1 MKVPLQ
7 PKWLHILFTPY
18 LINASSSSVALM
30 SPGAAARARLPYM
43 SAAPCHSR
51 PSSERHRSY
60 IALIYEHAM
69 SHERFVAG
77 EPNTLQTDACVGLGP
92 IFSVKLTQPNFIS
105 GSSLMHKTLK
115 KTSQNN
121 ARTQEHEHYT
131 LSHNGT

>member
-1 MKVPLQ
+1 
-7 PKWLHILFTPY
+7 
-18 LINASSSSVALM
+18 
-30 SPGAAARARLPYM
+30 
-43 SAAPCHSR
+43 
-51 PSSERHRSY
+51 
-60 IALIYEHAM
+60 M